1 MCAPFLPTKFYH
13 SRPGVARGR
22 ERSSGPAWRSGR
34 RSRTARERAGGGECG
49 NWAKGGEST
58 FVGEIVESIVEWMN
72 EHETATVIIVSIL
85 TTIATRAILSA
96 IG

>member
-1 MCAPFLPTKFYH
+1 M
-13 SRPGVARGR
+13 
-22 ERSSGPAWRSGR
+22 
-34 RSRTARERAGGGECG
+34 
-49 NWAKGGEST
+49 
-58 FVGEIVESIVEWMN
+58 GEIVESIVEWMN

>member
-1 MCAPFLPTKFYH
+1 MVRQNSLF
-13 SRPGVARGR
+13 
-22 ERSSGPAWRSGR
+22 RSSCLWLRCGIAPPTTCWAWIL
-34 RSRTARERAGGGECG
+34 RTARERAGGGGECG
-49 NWAKGGEST
+49 NWAKGGERT

>member
-1 MCAPFLPTKFYH
+1 M
-13 SRPGVARGR
+13 ARGSA
-22 ERSSGPAWRSGR
+22 RSSGPAWRSGR